1 MTSWLKRL
9 ALSNAVQ
16 THRLIVPGRFDS
28 LAQIA
33 EFVGQA
39 AREAGFDE
47 DDVFHVQMA
56 VDEACSNV
64 VEHAYSPDRP
74 GDITLTCCLEKE
86 SLSAN
91 TFVVT
96 IQDTGQPFKP
106 PSIPVPPLATDL
118 EDWPEGGLG
127 MYFMH
132 TLMDAVHFE
141 FDSTSGNTLT
151 MVKALEGSE
160 T

>member
-1 MTSWLKRL
+1 M

-16 THRLIVPGRFDS
+16 THHLIVPGRFDS

-33 EFVGQA
+33 EFIGQA
-39 AREAGFDE
+39 AREAGFNEDE
-47 DDVFHVQMA
+47 VFHVQMA

-64 VEHAYSPDRP
+64 VEHAYGPDQP
-74 GDITLTCCLEKE
+74 GDIVLTCCLGQE

-91 TFVVT
+91 TFVIT
-96 IQDTGQPFKP
+96 IRDSGQPFTP
-106 PSIPVPPLATDL
+106 PSVPVPPPATAL

-132 TLMDAVHFE
+132 TLMDVVHFE
-141 FDSTSGNTLT
+141 FDPDSGNTLT
-151 MVKALEGSE
+151 MVKTLGSE

>member
-9 ALSNAVQ
+9 ALSNPVQ
-16 THRLIVPGRFDS
+16 THCLTVPGRFES

-33 EFVGQA
+33 EFIGRV
-39 AREAGFDE
+39 ARAAGFNE

-64 VEHAYSPDRP
+64 VEHAYGTDQS

-86 SLSAN
+86 PLSAN
-91 TFVVT
+91 TFVIT
-96 IQDTGQPFKP
+96 IRDSGQPFNP
-106 PSIPVPPLATDL
+106 PSVPSPPPATEL

-141 FDSTSGNTLT
+141 FDPVGGNTLT
-151 MVKALEGSE
+151 MIKILEESGL
-160 T
+160 

>member
-1 MTSWLKRL
+1 M
-9 ALSNAVQ
+9 Q
-16 THRLIVPGRFDS
+16 IQRLIVPGRFDS

-33 EFVGQA
+33 EFIGQA
-39 AREAGFDE
+39 AREAGFNE

-64 VEHAYSPDRP
+64 VEHAYGPDQS
-74 GDITLTCCLEKE
+74 GDIALTCCLEKE
-86 SLSAN
+86 PLSAD
-91 TFVVT
+91 TFVIT
-96 IQDTGQPFKP
+96 IRDTGQPFDP
-106 PSIPVPPLATDL
+106 PNVPAPPPATDL

-132 TLMDAVHFE
+132 TLMDIVHFE
-141 FDSTSGNTLT
+141 FDPAGGNTLT
-151 MVKALEGSE
+151 MVKTLEGSE